1 VNSLPDKVGVPNVAA
16 AHRLRGAPPV
26 SMPRDARGAP
36 PDGFGYDTS
45 LHPPESP
52 MEEDEVRISK
62 TQRKRESH
70 SLQDIG
76 EELVALSAERL
87 AQMGL
92 PQNLLDAVLEAR
104 RISKFGALRRQ
115 MQYLG
120 RLMRE
125 IDPAPIRA
133 RLDAWKGQSAEAT
146 AHLHQIERWRERLLK
161 DEGGLADFAAL
172 HPRADLQRLRALV
185 RNAQR
190 EAEAGKPPKS
200 FRELFQALR
209 EILDPNAVN
218 HGGNPGGE

>member
-1 VNSLPDKVGVPNVAA
+1 
-16 AHRLRGAPPV
+16 
-26 SMPRDARGAP
+26 
-36 PDGFGYDTS
+36 
-45 LHPPESP
+45 

-87 AQMGL
+87 AQVDL
-92 PQNLLDAVLEAR
+92 PGALRDAVLDAQ

-115 MQYLG
+115 MQYIG

-125 IDPAPIRA
+125 VDPAPIRE
-133 RLDAWKGQSAEAT
+133 RLDAWKGQSTQET
-146 AHLHQIERWRERLLK
+146 ARLHQLERWRERLLK
-161 DEGGLADFAAL
+161 DDQAMAEFATA

-190 EAEAGKPPKS
+190 EAAESKPPKS
-200 FRELFQALR
+200 YRELFQALR
-209 EILDPNAVN
+209 EAFDAV
-218 HGGNPGGE
+218 PD

>member
-1 VNSLPDKVGVPNVAA
+1 
-16 AHRLRGAPPV
+16 
-26 SMPRDARGAP
+26 M
-36 PDGFGYDTS
+36 
-45 LHPPESP
+45 E
-52 MEEDEVRISK
+52 EEDEVRISK

-76 EELVALSAERL
+76 EELVALGAERL
-87 AQMGL
+87 AQMDL
-92 PQNLLDAVLEAR
+92 PQNLLEAVLEAR

-146 AHLHQIERWRERLLK
+146 ANLHKIERWRDRLLK

-190 EAEAGKPPKS
+190 EAAAGKPPKS
-200 FRELFQALR
+200 FRELFQSLR
-209 EILDPNAVN
+209 EILDSNAMD
-218 HGGNPGGE
+218 HGGHGEHGENQDEK